1 MVRESEDHPN
11 EDIRQLAKTGFR
23 LLDNGGHI
31 IDRIP

>member
-1 MVRESEDHPN
+1 MVKESEDHPN
-11 EDIRQLAKTGFR
+11 KDIRQLAKIGVR